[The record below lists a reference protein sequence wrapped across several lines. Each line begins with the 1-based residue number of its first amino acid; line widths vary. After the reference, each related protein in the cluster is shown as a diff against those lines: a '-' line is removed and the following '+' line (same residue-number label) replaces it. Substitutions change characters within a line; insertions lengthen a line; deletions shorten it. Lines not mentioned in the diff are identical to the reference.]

1 MSKIHEKI
9 SIIIMMMMI
18 ILSKTNKTKRLSD
31 IYLQGEK
38 NCDKLSIEND
48 YIESFFFEENS

>member
-1 MSKIHEKI
+1 
-9 SIIIMMMMI
+9 MMMI

-31 IYLQGEK
+31 KYLQGEK

-48 YIESFFFEENS
+48 YIESFFGRKFLNKDMD